1 MNRYCV
7 LAYIILI
14 IIVMAYGVARIN
26 TGIQD
31 NTVRLKILFGRE
43 SSEPGVAS
51 LKITASYEI
60 KVYRDGEL
68 IAERHKEN
76 DPITIQWYRMV
87 ANMMFGFIR
96 SGALT
101 WYDTGYNARTWVD
114 TEQDYVSGDKMYV
127 GSYNPVM
134 YVVLGSGSGTPSSYD
149 YKMFSEVTKAVPDMT
164 VTDDSVNSQY
174 IVTYT
179 KTFTIQQDFT
189 LTEVGLELRLD
200 IDTSGGRTLVYVLV
214 AHDSVSP
221 SISLV
226 EGDSVAITYE
236 ITIPYTTTGPFT
248 RWFYNALI
256 NYWLGYTGTTGYPN
270 NQPRGSF
277 LTLKAESSNTGVI
290 DTALDYFGYDT
301 SNTYLPKDNVAGEY
315 FYIEIGNGSSTASP
329 LFETYT
335 LANRLQRLSTTDSQ
349 AIAEVNETGSFQIH
363 YIVSFTF
370 TSSASITEI
379 GVSYY
384 TDRGSGPNYISKSGS
399 GLNGNYN
406 GDYYLWLYW
415 TLPSPINIDAGD
427 GLRVEVTVE
436 IPYT

>member
-1 MNRYCV
+1 MKRYCV

-14 IIVMAYGVARIN
+14 IIVMGYAVARIN

-51 LKITASYEI
+51 LKITASYSL

-76 DPITIQWYRMV
+76 DPISIQWYRMV
-87 ANMMFGFIR
+87 ADMMFGFIR

-101 WYDTGYNARTWVD
+101 WYDTGYGERNWVD
-114 TEQDYVSGDKMYV
+114 TEIIYECGHACYEFSNPKAYIALGD
-127 GSYNPVM
+127 
-134 YVVLGSGSGTPSSYD
+134 GSGTPSLHD
-149 YKMFSEVTKAVPDMT
+149 YKLFSEVTKDVPEMT
-164 VTDDSVNSQY
+164 VTDDSANSQY

-189 LTEVGLELRLD
+189 LTEVGLLLYFD
-200 IDTSGGRTLVYVLV
+200 ANSGDSKTMVYLLV

-221 SISLV
+221 SIDLV
-226 EGDSVAITYE
+226 TGDSVSITYQL
-236 ITIPYTTTGPFT
+236 TIPYNPDGPFT

-256 NYWLGYTGTTGYPN
+256 NYWLGYKGTTG
-270 NQPRGSF
+270 SA
-277 LTLKAESSNTGVI
+277 LTLKAESGNTGGI
-290 DTALDYFGYDT
+290 DTGVDYGGDYVE
-301 SNTYLPKDNVAGEY
+301 NKVNGEY
-315 FYIEIGNGSSTASP
+315 IYIEIGDGSSTASP
-329 LFETYT
+329 FFEIYT
-335 LANRLQRLSTTDSQ
+335 LGNRLQRKPTTDSQ
-349 AIAEVNETGSFQIH
+349 AIAEINETGSFQMH
-363 YIVSFTF
+363 YILSFTF

-384 TDRGSGPNYISKSGS
+384 TDRVAGTNYA
-399 GLNGNYN
+399 

-415 TLPSPINIDAGD
+415 SLPSAIDVNAND
-427 GLRVEVTVE
+427 GLRVEVTIE